1 MTLIAQRWN
10 QRRNPA
16 QGRLMVAVAGVL
28 AAGLLVGTGPAN
40 AQQPGTMPGGAQQQQ
55 QQLPGATAAPGM
67 TPGSGMPG
75 TTNNQQSFSDAAFV
89 HDALENNVTQVEMSQ
104 LVQTRSQSPDV
115 QQFGQ
120 KMVQIHTELSNQLKP
135 AAQQLGVRE
144 PKGPS
149 KKEKQEIAKL
159 QALSGPNFDA
169 AYLTDLAKVQQ
180 KNLKAFKDEENN
192 AQSAGLQQAAK
203 ADEPILAQH
212 YEILEK
218 LAQAHN
224 VTIAEA
230 K

>member
-10 QRRNPA
+10 QRREPA
-16 QGRLMVAVAGVL
+16 RGRLMVAVAGVL
-28 AAGLLVGTGPAN
+28 AAALLVGTGPAI
-40 AQQPGTMPGGAQQQQ
+40 AQQPGGMPGGAQQQQ
-55 QQLPGATAAPGM
+55 PGATAAPGM

-89 HDALENNVTQVEMSQ
+89 HDALQNNVAQVEMSQ

>member
-10 QRRNPA
+10 QRREPA
-16 QGRLMVAVAGVL
+16 RGRLMVAVAGVL
-28 AAGLLVGTGPAN
+28 AAALLVGTGPAI
-40 AQQPGTMPGGAQQQQ
+40 AQQPGGMPGGAQQQQ
-55 QQLPGATAAPGM
+55 PGATAAPGM

-89 HDALENNVTQVEMSQ
+89 HDALQNNVAQVEMSQ

-135 AAQQLGVRE
+135 AAQQLGVSE

-159 QALSGPNFDA
+159 QALSGPNFDT

-192 AQSAGLQQAAK
+192 AQSSGLQQAAK